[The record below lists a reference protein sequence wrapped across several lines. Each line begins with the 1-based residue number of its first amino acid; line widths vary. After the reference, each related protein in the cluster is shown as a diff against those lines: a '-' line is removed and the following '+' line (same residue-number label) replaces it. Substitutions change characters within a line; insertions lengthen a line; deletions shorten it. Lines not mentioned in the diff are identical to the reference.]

1 VLVEHDVYDA
11 LHLLE
16 LHRVEGAGHFDI
28 GVTFARDLEGKARAG
43 KFVNLTW
50 K

>member
-1 VLVEHDVYDA
+1 VLVEDDIHDP
-11 LHLLE
+11 LQLLE
-16 LHRVEGAGHFDI
+16 LHRVQGAGHFDI
-28 GVTFARDLEGKARAG
+28 GVTFAHDLEGKALRV